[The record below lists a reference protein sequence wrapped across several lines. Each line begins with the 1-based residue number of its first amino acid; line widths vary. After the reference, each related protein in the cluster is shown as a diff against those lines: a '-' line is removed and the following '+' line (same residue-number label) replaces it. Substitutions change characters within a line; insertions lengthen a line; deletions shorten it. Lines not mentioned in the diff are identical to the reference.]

1 MLRGQ
6 LSSAPSLF
14 PTSQFRRVVIGRS
27 SKMALLQENVD
38 SSSRGRVACG
48 SSPRQPN
55 LGRARPSRE
64 RTSNSNL
71 GTSVWLWMLERSMS
85 AFMVKA
91 HTVGLW
97 QQYASSTIPLE
108 RRLQADVHH
117 MLQLLD

>member
-64 RTSNSNL
+64 RTSNSDL
-71 GTSVWLWMLERSMS
+71 ETSVWLWMLEEIHVRVHGEG
-85 AFMVKA
+85 AYRG
-91 HTVGLW
+91 TVAAVCIIDHPTRATPAG
-97 QQYASSTIPLE
+97 
-108 RRLQADVHH
+108 
-117 MLQLLD
+117 